1 MKYSAILFDLD
12 GTLVQSIDLYLDAFR
27 EALQEYNLETTEEEF
42 VRWYMQGWHL
52 QDVLEYFRKEET
64 DVPNLRTRR
73 DALYE
78 RLLRTKL
85 EWLEGGEELLQ
96 HTAANYPTGIVTG
109 SWKSYVDALNT
120 RTPVLPHIRTL
131 VTADDM
137 GKFMKPHPHGL
148 LMGADRL
155 KIVPQDC
162 LYIGDQLFD
171 VEAARAAGMECCL
184 YVGKHT
190 PHEARRDANHIVTD
204 LTAIKRIIG

>member
-12 GTLVQSIDLYLDAFR
+12 GTLVQSIDLYINAFR
-27 EALQEYNLETTEEEF
+27 EALKEYNLETTEEEF
-42 VRWYMQGWHL
+42 VHWYMQGWHL
-52 QDVLEYFRKEET
+52 QDILEHFRKEET

-73 DALYE
+73 DELYE

-85 EWLEGGEELLQ
+85 EWLESGEELL
-96 HTAANYPTGIVTG
+96 
-109 SWKSYVDALNT
+109 
-120 RTPVLPHIRTL
+120 PHIHAL
-131 VTADDM
+131 ITADDM

-155 KIVPQDC
+155 KIAPQDC

-171 VEAARAAGMECCL
+171 MEAARAAGMECCL
-184 YVGKHT
+184 FVGKHT
-190 PHEARRDANHIVTD
+190 PHEAGRDANHIVTD